1 MLKKIALALV
11 LIILLLVAATS
22 YWFQQQLNQSLK
34 LEAPRLLDIAA
45 GRTFISLLNQ
55 LEQEGVIGNSL
66 PTRIWLR
73 LTGDSGV
80 IHTGEY
86 QLTAPLTLPELYA
99 KLQAGDVVTYRLTV
113 VEGSTFQALREGL
126 AAAEKLIQ
134 TTKSWSEAEIMAAL
148 GMPNQAAEGWFF
160 PDTYTYSKGMQDLDL
175 MRQANRTMQ
184 QLVAEVWES
193 RAQGLPYKTP
203 YEALIM
209 ASIVERETGVPQERE
224 AIAGVFVRR
233 LQKGMRLQTD
243 PTVIYGMDKNYQGKI
258 TRRNLREPTP
268 WNTYVIR
275 GLPITPIALPGAAAL
290 KASVNPAA
298 GKALYFVAKGD
309 GSHQF
314 SANLEEHNQ
323 AVKKY
328 QLKRREDYRS
338 SPAPLDAINNE
349 KNNEKNSGEQDSNH
363 D

>member
-1 MLKKIALALV
+1 MIKKIALALM
-11 LIILLLVAATS
+11 LITLLLVAVTA
-22 YWFQQQLNQSLK
+22 YWFQQQLNQPLR
-34 LEAPRLLDIAA
+34 LEAPRLLDIAS

-55 LEQEGVIGNSL
+55 LEQEGVIGSSL

-86 QLTAPLTLPELYA
+86 QLTASLTLPQLYK
-99 KLQAGDVVTYRLTV
+99 KLQAGDLVTYRLTL
-113 VEGSTFQALREGL
+113 VEGSTFKAMRDSL
-126 AAAEKLIQ
+126 AAAEKLTK
-134 TTKSWSEAEIMAAL
+134 TTKSWSEAEIMTAL
-148 GMPNQAAEGWFF
+148 GMPDQAAEGWFF

-175 MRQANRTMQ
+175 MRLANRTMQ
-184 QLVAEVWES
+184 QLLADVWEN
-193 RAQGLPYKTP
+193 RAADLPYKTP

-209 ASIVERETGVPQERE
+209 ASIVERETGVPHERE

-258 TRRNLREPTP
+258 TRKNLRDPTP

-275 GLPITPIALPGAAAL
+275 GLPITPIALPSAAAL
-290 KASVNPAA
+290 KATVNPAA
-298 GKALYFVAKGD
+298 GNALYFVAKGD

-314 SANLEEHNQ
+314 SASLVEHNQ
-323 AVKKY
+323 AVQKY
-328 QLKRREDYRS
+328 QLQRRADYRS
-338 SPAPLDAINNE
+338 SPAPVD
-349 KNNEKNSGEQDSNH
+349 EKNSSE
-363 D
+363 

>member
-1 MLKKIALALV
+1 MIKKIALALV
-11 LIILLLVAATS
+11 LITLLLVAATA

-34 LEAPRLLDIAA
+34 LDAPRLLDIAS

-55 LEQEGVIGNSL
+55 LEQEGVIGSSL

-86 QLTAPLTLPELYA
+86 QLTAPLTLPQLYK
-99 KLQAGDVVTYRLTV
+99 KLQAGDVVTYRLTL
-113 VEGSTFQALREGL
+113 VEGSTFKAMRQSL
-126 AAAEKLIQ
+126 AAAEKLTQ
-134 TTKSWSEAEIMAAL
+134 TTQSWSEAEIMTAL

-175 MRQANRTMQ
+175 MRLANRTMQ
-184 QLVAEVWES
+184 QLLAKVWEN
-193 RAQGLPYKTP
+193 RAADLPYKTP

-209 ASIVERETGVPQERE
+209 ASIVERETGVPHERE

-258 TRRNLREPTP
+258 TRKNLRDPTP

-275 GLPITPIALPGAAAL
+275 GLPITPIALPSAAAL
-290 KASVNPAA
+290 KATVNPAA

-314 SANLEEHNQ
+314 SASLTEHNQ
-323 AVKKY
+323 AVQKY
-328 QLKRREDYRS
+328 QLQRRADYRS
-338 SPAPLDAINNE
+338 SPAPVD
-349 KNNEKNSGEQDSNH
+349 EKNSSE
-363 D
+363 